1 MRKLLLFTPNKN
13 CYEKVFSAF
22 NNIPFHFN
30 RTHTRWFER
39 IQTQFRSTCGNCV
52 WLWFFL
58 SFLAKKIGF
67 QITGIPILSTNQI
80 TTSSGLSF
88 LLKIND
94 FSKLSLYS
102 YLGNHLR
109 YERYNY
115 SDPTNEYYQKVFSYY
130 SAIGVGVRINFLQVL
145 DFNFQAGYS
154 VGFRNSSSTFPYEPE
169 YNDYNTTLD
178 VGAGLY
184 FHF

>member
-1 MRKLLLFTPNKN
+1 MQKVCVNYYIFTPNKN

-22 NNIPFHFN
+22 NDIQFNFN

-58 SFLAKKIGF
+58 SFLAKK
-67 QITGIPILSTNQI
+67 
-80 TTSSGLSF
+80 
-88 LLKIND
+88 
-94 FSKLSLYS
+94 SLYS

-115 SDPTNEYYQKVFSYY
+115 SDPTNAFYQKVFSYY

>member
-1 MRKLLLFTPNKN
+1 MKR
-13 CYEKVFSAF
+13 
-22 NNIPFHFN
+22 
-30 RTHTRWFER
+30 
-39 IQTQFRSTCGNCV
+39 
-52 WLWFFL
+52 
-58 SFLAKKIGF
+58 FLALLMIFSFISIGRTQDGLNDYKHSLGLHAGIASGYGFSYRFWPKKIGF

-102 YLGNHLR
+102 YLGNHMR

-115 SDPTNEYYQKVFSYY
+115 SDPTNAYYQKVFSYY
-130 SAIGVGVRINFLQVL
+130 SALGVGVRINFLQVL
-145 DFNFQAGYS
+145 DFNFQAGYG

>member
-1 MRKLLLFTPNKN
+1 MKR
-13 CYEKVFSAF
+13 
-22 NNIPFHFN
+22 
-30 RTHTRWFER
+30 
-39 IQTQFRSTCGNCV
+39 
-52 WLWFFL
+52 
-58 SFLAKKIGF
+58 FLALLMIFSLISMGRTQDGLNEYKHSLGLHAGIASGYGFSYRFWPKKIGF

-94 FSKLSLYS
+94 FSKVSLYS

-115 SDPTNEYYQKVFSYY
+115 SDPTNEYYQKMFSYY

-145 DFNFQAGYS
+145 DFNFQAGYGI
-154 VGFRNSSSTFPYEPE
+154 GFRNSSSTVPYEPV